1 MAQGQA
7 QFCGTC
13 GSPRVAGASAC
24 PNCNSPYTELPSNAL
39 ASVQEPTW
47 LSPTAVVS
55 SSPQPDWGNTPPTHY
70 SGARL
75 PEQPTQVPPP
85 PPPGGY
91 TASGPSVAPP
101 PAGYS
106 SSGPYPSG
114 ENPAQA
120 GGSQPVLAPAL
131 PVAQPPAVAP
141 TPSPSSGKARSGGK
155 LVVANT
161 IAIVILFV
169 VVAGLLYHDFLGTR
183 PQASIAPTATSAAGA
198 GASGKNPTGTTAPEA
213 TATRGANPTA
223 TAPASVTG
231 YSASLPGPGCD
242 TRGGIWTP
250 KGLDGISCPTQSGTA
265 LVINATGA
273 RGYLYLQLPNNQAFA
288 PNNTLSISAA
298 LGENA
303 NGYQAKC
310 VGLAEVDA
318 NAGFSA
324 EFCNTGQWFIY
335 SISSDGSI
343 LQTLDKN
350 VSNTLTSANISL
362 RISGSTLTFSINGT
376 PADAISIT
384 PIQPTRVAIVYDCVG
399 YGAGSTIGGNYLLVN
414 SFMYAPASS

>member
-13 GSPRVAGASAC
+13 GSPRVPGASAC
-24 PNCNSPYTELPSNAL
+24 PNCHSPYTEPPGSSL

-47 LSPTAVVS
+47 VSPTAVVS
-55 SSPQPDWGNTPPTHY
+55 SSPQPDWNTPAAHY
-70 SGARL
+70 AGAQL

-106 SSGPYPSG
+106 SSGPSISS
-114 ENPAQA
+114 ENPTQVV
-120 GGSQPVLAPAL
+120 GSQPVSGPAL
-131 PVAQPPAVAP
+131 PEVYPSAVAP
-141 TPSPSSGKARSGGK
+141 TPPPSGGKPRSGGK
-155 LVVANT
+155 LVIANS

-169 VVAGLLYHDFLGTR
+169 VVVGLLYHDFLGTGT
-183 PQASIAPTATSAAGA
+183 QASIAPTATSAPGSLT
-198 GASGKNPTGTTAPEA
+198 SGTNPTGTVVTGA
-213 TATRGANPTA
+213 TATVP
-223 TAPASVTG
+223 APSASA
-231 YSASLPGPGCD
+231 YSADLPGPGCD
-242 TRGGIWTP
+242 TKGGIWTP
-250 KGLDGISCPTQSGTA
+250 KGLDGISCPSQSGTA

-273 RGYLYLQLPNNQAFA
+273 RGYLFLQLPNNQAFT
-288 PNNTLSISAA
+288 PNNTLSITAT

-335 SISSDGSI
+335 SISSDGGI

-350 VSNTLTSANISL
+350 VSNTLTAAQISL
-362 RISGSTLTFSINGT
+362 TISGSKLTFSVNST
-376 PADAISIT
+376 PVDTISIT
-384 PIQPTRVAIVYDCVG
+384 PIQPARVAIVYDCVG

-414 SFMYAPASS
+414 GFVYSPASS

>member
-7 QFCGTC
+7 QFCGAC
-13 GSPRVAGASAC
+13 GSPRVPGASGC
-24 PNCNSPYTELPSNAL
+24 PNCHSPYTEPPGSSL
-39 ASVQEPTW
+39 ASVQEPTQV
-47 LSPTAVVS
+47 SPTVVVS
-55 SSPQPDWGNTPPTHY
+55 SLSQPNWNTPAAHY
-70 SGARL
+70 AGAQL

-85 PPPGGY
+85 PGGY
-91 TASGPSVAPP
+91 TASGLSVAPP

-106 SSGPYPSG
+106 SSGPSISS
-114 ENPAQA
+114 ENPTQVV
-120 GGSQPVLAPAL
+120 GSQPVSGPAL
-131 PVAQPPAVAP
+131 PEVYPSAVAP
-141 TPSPSSGKARSGGK
+141 TPPPSGGKPRSGGK
-155 LVVANT
+155 LVIANS

-169 VVAGLLYHDFLGTR
+169 VVVGLLYHDFLGTGT
-183 PQASIAPTATSAAGA
+183 QASIAPTATSAPGSLT
-198 GASGKNPTGTTAPEA
+198 SGTNPTGTAATGA

-223 TAPASVTG
+223 TTPASLTG
-231 YSASLPGPGCD
+231 YTASLPGPGCD

-250 KGLDGISCPTQSGTA
+250 RGLDGISCPTQSGTA

-288 PNNTLSISAA
+288 PNNTLSITAT
-298 LGENA
+298 LGENG

-318 NAGFSA
+318 NTGFSA

-350 VSNTLTSANISL
+350 VSNTLTSAKISL
-362 RISGSTLTFSINGT
+362 TISGSTLTFSVNST
-376 PADAISIT
+376 PADAISIM
-384 PIQPTRVAIVYDCVG
+384 PIQPARVAIVYDCVG

-414 SFMYAPASS
+414 GFVYSPASS